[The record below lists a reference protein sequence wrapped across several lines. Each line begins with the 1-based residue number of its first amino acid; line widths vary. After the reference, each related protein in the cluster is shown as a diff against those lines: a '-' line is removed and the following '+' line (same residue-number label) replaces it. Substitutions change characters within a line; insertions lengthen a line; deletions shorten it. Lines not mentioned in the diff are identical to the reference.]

1 MLYIKFQVPGSSGSL
16 VLTQTKGER
25 TGKGHNSAN
34 VLQNS
39 VESHLNM
46 DPKQSSEFQ
55 DPSSSDSLHI
65 VLTRFFYFYKS

>member
-16 VLTQTKGER
+16 ILTQKKELR
-25 TGKGHNSAN
+25 TGKGHNSAD

-39 VESHLNM
+39 VKSHLNM

-55 DPSSSDSLHI
+55 DPSSSNSLYI
-65 VLTRFFYFYKS
+65 VLTKFFYFYKS